1 MTIDQTERLLSTG
14 QVAVLFRVRPKTV
27 ARWASTGRVG
37 CIRTPGGHRRFP
49 GNSSRPRARETG
61 RPPDGAGANRSNL
74 RAV

>member
-49 GNSSRPRARETG
+49 ESEIRALLAAVAAPAEWSTG
-61 RPPDGAGANRSNL
+61 
-74 RAV
+74 